1 MFVDIAADHQI
12 LVCKEKKMKKTKTCI
27 VVFAL
32 LSFVLASLPVAAQTT
47 APAPQTVAKGTNL
60 PRASKLIGTDVEN
73 AKGENLGKIEDVVL
87 DPQDGRVAYAVLSF
101 GGFLGLGEKYF
112 AIPWS
117 ALTAK
122 AGEDDTLI
130 LNVDQEKLKN
140 APGFNKSS
148 WPNMADRT
156 WGKEIHSYYGVAPYW
171 ESRHAARQDAPAAT
185 ARPSSGMMAS
195 DAVPATVVN
204 VNQATKSL
212 QLQTTD
218 GKTVELKVPEMLSGQ
233 LHAGDRVEVVIR
245 KQGAR

>member
-1 MFVDIAADHQI
+1 
-12 LVCKEKKMKKTKTCI
+12 MKKTKTWI

-32 LSFVLASLPVAAQTT
+32 LSFVLASIPVAAQT
-47 APAPQTVAKGTNL
+47 AAPQTTAKGTNL

-73 AKGENLGKIEDVVL
+73 GQGEDLGKIEDVVL

-112 AIPWS
+112 AVPWS

-130 LNVDQEKLKN
+130 LNVDKEKLQN
-140 APGFNKSS
+140 APGFNKSN

-156 WGKEIHSYYGVAPYW
+156 WGKEIHSYYGVPPYW
-171 ESRHAARQDAPAAT
+171 ESRQAARQDTPPAATT
-185 ARPSSGMMAS
+185 ARPSPSTGMTAS
-195 DAVPATVVN
+195 DAVPATVIN
-204 VNQATKSL
+204 VNQAAKSL
-212 QLQTTD
+212 QLQTAN
-218 GKTVELKVPEMLSGQ
+218 GKTVELKVPEALSGQ
-233 LHAGDRVEVVIR
+233 LQAGDRVEVVIR

>member
-1 MFVDIAADHQI
+1 MQ
-12 LVCKEKKMKKTKTCI
+12 KTKTWI

-32 LSFVLASLPVAAQTT
+32 LSFVLASIPVAAQT
-47 APAPQTVAKGTNL
+47 PAPQTTAKGTNL

-73 AKGENLGKIEDVVL
+73 AQGEDLGKIEDVVL

-101 GGFLGLGEKYF
+101 GGFLGLGEKFF
-112 AIPWS
+112 AVPWS
-117 ALTAK
+117 ALAAK

-130 LNVDQEKLKN
+130 LNVDKEKLKN

-156 WGKEIHSYYGVAPYW
+156 WGKEIHSYYGVPPYW
-171 ESRHAARQDAPAAT
+171 ESRQTARQDTSPAAT
-185 ARPSSGMMAS
+185 TAT
-195 DAVPATVVN
+195 ATVVN
-204 VNQATKSL
+204 VNQAAKSL

-233 LHAGDRVEVVIR
+233 LQAGDRVEVVIR

>member
-1 MFVDIAADHQI
+1 M
-12 LVCKEKKMKKTKTCI
+12 KKMKTCI

-32 LSFVLASLPVAAQTT
+32 LSFVLASIPVAAQT
-47 APAPQTVAKGTNL
+47 PAPQTTAKGTHL
-60 PRASKLIGTDVEN
+60 PRASKFIGTDVEN
-73 AKGENLGKIEDVVL
+73 AQGEDLGKIEDVVL

-101 GGFLGLGEKYF
+101 GGFLGLGEKFF
-112 AIPWS
+112 AVPWS

-130 LNVDQEKLKN
+130 LNVDKEKLKN

-156 WGKEIHSYYGVAPYW
+156 WGKEIHSYYGVPPYW
-171 ESRHAARQDAPAAT
+171 ESRQAARQDAPPAATT
-185 ARPSSGMMAS
+185 ARPSPSTGMTAS

-204 VNQATKSL
+204 VNQAAKSL
-212 QLQTTD
+212 QLQTAD
-218 GKTVELKVPEMLSGQ
+218 GKTVELKVPEALSGQ
-233 LHAGDRVEVVIR
+233 LQAGDRVEVVIR